1 MTTLSSSVSTEPQ
14 IKEENFKMLH
24 QEIRWTEWTG
34 MPGTLEICV
43 QNFPCSYLGR
53 VSCNISASNVSRAHR
68 CNATIMTR
76 PRPFPFRFMYQL
88 SIQRCVIWVT
98 NKIIQLN
105 ANEVVLAYRQKMHQE
120 VLLLDDMKTAD
131 QTPSWRRG
139 SEENNLK
146 YYQWDI
152 AHRAWDYIK
161 ILKE

>member
-1 MTTLSSSVSTEPQ
+1 
-14 IKEENFKMLH
+14 
-24 QEIRWTEWTG
+24 
-34 MPGTLEICV
+34 
-43 QNFPCSYLGR
+43 
-53 VSCNISASNVSRAHR
+53 
-68 CNATIMTR
+68 
-76 PRPFPFRFMYQL
+76 
-88 SIQRCVIWVT
+88 VIWVT